1 MIGSETTR
9 EKDRGQECCR
19 TVVGGVEWSGGDMTV
34 NYKYYALTQSGL
46 THLVI
51 NRKWHQI

>member
-19 TVVGGVEWSGGDMTV
+19 TVWVEWSGGDMTV